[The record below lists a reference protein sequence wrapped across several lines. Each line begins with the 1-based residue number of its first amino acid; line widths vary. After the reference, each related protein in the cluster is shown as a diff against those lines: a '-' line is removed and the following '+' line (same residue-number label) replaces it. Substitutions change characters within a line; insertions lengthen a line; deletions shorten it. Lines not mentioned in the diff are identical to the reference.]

1 MDSGN
6 PLVWDLIWF
15 LIFGAVPATI
25 GWWMGRQD
33 GDGGVTVSGPSAV
46 SRLLK
51 SLLVIGAGVQAILP
65 TQANEFAT
73 VLFAPGTPQERIF
86 NAVGA
91 VDGRVAWSDGTGGL
105 VVIHM
110 PAGQSRLPL
119 FKRGAILVSGSG
131 LPAGCFD
138 YIKV

>member
-1 MDSGN
+1 ML
-6 PLVWDLIWF
+6 P
-15 LIFGAVPATI
+15 
-25 GWWMGRQD
+25 M
-33 GDGGVTVSGPSAV
+33 
-46 SRLLK
+46 
-51 SLLVIGAGVQAILP
+51 QAS
-65 TQANEFAT
+65 EFAT

-91 VDGRVAWSDGTGGL
+91 VDGRVAWSDGTGEL

-110 PAGQSRLPL
+110 SAGQSRLPL

-131 LPAGCFD
+131 LPAGCFG